1 MFKGKDENM
10 SGLLEEMHLFYFA
23 TKEFISLNWLTW
35 ASHFSH
41 QFNMFAAFPMGRNG
55 RNIRSLSQQGHLPR
69 KWRKPLPQCWA
80 DTGRGQSWPAW
91 YHEAQNRLVH
101 LFPHLSLS
109 LHRHPEGQSCA
120 ILGVWQHM
128 AIFWCFTIHF
138 SGKSGKSNHDLSV
151 EMPFSRMVLERQQI
165 YIRNH

>member
-109 LHRHPEGQSCA
+109 LSIA
-120 ILGVWQHM
+120 ILKVKAVQ
-128 AIFWCFTIHF
+128 FWGYGSIWLSSGALLFISPASPASPTTI
-138 SGKSGKSNHDLSV
+138 
-151 EMPFSRMVLERQQI
+151 
-165 YIRNH
+165 